1 MIITISGTAGSGKS
15 TVAKLVAEKLD
26 LKHYSTG
33 DFMRQIAKERNLSLE
48 DLNRIAEGDRS
59 IDTALDKRQQEL
71 GKNEDNFII
80 DGRLSFL
87 FIPNSIKIFL
97 DADIK
102 TRAERIWKDIKI
114 RGLRKEERADTLREI
129 IDEVRKREASEVKRY
144 EKYYQINPYTHN
156 HYDFIVDTAKV
167 DAHEV
172 VERIIIFV
180 QKIYKEAPSPEK
192 HE

>member
-144 EKYYQINPYTHN
+144 EKYYQINP
-156 HYDFIVDTAKV
+156 
-167 DAHEV
+167 
-172 VERIIIFV
+172 
-180 QKIYKEAPSPEK
+180 
-192 HE
+192 